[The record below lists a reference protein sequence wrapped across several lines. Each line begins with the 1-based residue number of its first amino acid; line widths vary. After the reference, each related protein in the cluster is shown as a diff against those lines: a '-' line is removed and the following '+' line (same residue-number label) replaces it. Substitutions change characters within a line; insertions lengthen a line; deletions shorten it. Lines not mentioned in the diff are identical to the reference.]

1 MIAYFSCTVEVLTG
15 LQKVLTLTQIICPAN
30 DHVASLRSRFSVTGP
45 RAGEA
50 AMHRVIDLLTSGVH
64 DAKNQLFIAESA
76 VVRAEAEHGIALDDA
91 RFAIE
96 HAARRLQRAL
106 TAYRCE
112 RELLAL
118 DVGMVHVVDL
128 LDEASL
134 VSGNH
139 LRKGGIALE
148 VACLPELPPWP
159 MDRELMLDV
168 LSNALHNAS
177 RFARSSVRLSATR
190 DAAAL
195 VLSVEDDGPGFDTLD
210 ADEMA
215 RRGLG
220 LFVAREI
227 VRQHH
232 RAEVVGRLE
241 LDNGGALGGA
251 VFRLVLP

>member
-1 MIAYFSCTVEVLTG
+1 MHSVL
-15 LQKVLTLTQIICPAN
+15 
-30 DHVASLRSRFSVTGP
+30 
-45 RAGEA
+45 
-50 AMHRVIDLLTSGVH
+50 DLLTSGVH

-76 VVRAEAEHGIALDDA
+76 LVRAEAEHGIVLDEA

-118 DVGMVHVVDL
+118 DVGMVHVPDL
-128 LDEASL
+128 LDEAVL
-134 VSGNH
+134 VSEAH
-139 LRKGGIALE
+139 LREAGLALE
-148 VACLPELPPWP
+148 VACEQGLPPWP

-177 RFARSSVRLSATR
+177 RFARSRVRLTAAR
-190 DAAAL
+190 AAAGL
-195 VLSVEDDGPGFDTLD
+195 VLSVEDDGPGFDTTD

-220 LFVAREI
+220 LFVAQEI
-227 VRQHH
+227 ARQHQ
-232 RAEVVGRLE
+232 RSGAVGRLE

-251 VFRLVLP
+251 LFRLVLP

>member
-1 MIAYFSCTVEVLTG
+1 MHSVL
-15 LQKVLTLTQIICPAN
+15 
-30 DHVASLRSRFSVTGP
+30 
-45 RAGEA
+45 
-50 AMHRVIDLLTSGVH
+50 DLLTSGVH

-118 DVGMVHVVDL
+118 DVGMVHVPDL
-128 LDEASL
+128 IDEAGL
-134 VSGNH
+134 VSEAH
-139 LRKGGIALE
+139 LRQSGLTLD
-148 VACLPELPPWP
+148 VACEQDLPPWA
-159 MDRELMLDV
+159 MDRELVLDV

-177 RFARSSVRLSATR
+177 RFARSRVRLSAVR
-190 DAAAL
+190 DVDAL
-195 VLSVEDDGPGFDTLD
+195 VLSVEDDGPGFDTVD
-210 ADEMA
+210 AAAMA

-227 VRQHH
+227 ARRHA
-232 RAEVVGRLE
+232 RNDTCGRLE

-251 VFRLVLP
+251 LFRLVLP